1 MWWWIL
7 TVLFFL
13 ISVGVS
19 TLVYFSLR
27 RINQYEGLIIE
38 FQNIIEFATTKMKQV
53 DANGHY
59 ESDDETGFFFQQ
71 LKELQ
76 ELLNGIFENEETEEN
91 SDAQKEKDKVD
102 NLKQKFEELFA

>member
-1 MWWWIL
+1 MWWWVL
-7 TVLFFL
+7 TILFFL
-13 ISVGVS
+13 FSVGAS

-38 FQNIIEFATTKMKQV
+38 FQRIIEFATTKMKQV
-53 DANGHY
+53 DAKGHY

-76 ELLNGIFENEETEEN
+76 ELLNGIFENEEVEEN
-91 SDAQKEKDKVD
+91 SSAKEKEK
-102 NLKQKFEELFA
+102 

>member
-1 MWWWIL
+1 MWWWIF
-7 TVLFFL
+7 TILFFL
-13 ISVGVS
+13 FSVGAS
-19 TLVYFSLR
+19 TLLYFSLR

-38 FQNIIEFATTKMKQV
+38 FQNIIEYATTKMKTV
-53 DANGHY
+53 DAKGHY

-91 SDAQKEKDKVD
+91 SSGAEEKE
-102 NLKQKFEELFA
+102 

>member
-7 TVLFFL
+7 TILFFL
-13 ISVGVS
+13 ISVGLS
-19 TLVYFSLR
+19 ALVYFSLR

-53 DANGHY
+53 DTRGHY

-76 ELLNGIFENEETEEN
+76 ELLNGIFENEEAEEN
-91 SDAQKEKDKVD
+91 NSSAKKEKS
-102 NLKQKFEELFA
+102 

>member
-7 TVLFFL
+7 TILFFL
-13 ISVGVS
+13 ISVGS
-19 TLVYFSLR
+19 TTLVYFSLR

-38 FQNIIEFATTKMKQV
+38 IQNIIEFATTKMKQV
-53 DANGHY
+53 DAKGHY

-76 ELLNGIFENEETEEN
+76 ELLNGIFENENEEN
-91 SDAQKEKDKVD
+91 SSSAEEKS
-102 NLKQKFEELFA
+102 

>member
-7 TVLFFL
+7 TILFFL
-13 ISVGVS
+13 ISVGS
-19 TLVYFSLR
+19 TALVYFSLR

-38 FQNIIEFATTKMKQV
+38 IQNIIEFATTKMKQV
-53 DANGHY
+53 DAKGHY

-76 ELLNGIFENEETEEN
+76 ELLNGIFENEEAEEDSN
-91 SDAQKEKDKVD
+91 SAEEKEK
-102 NLKQKFEELFA
+102 

>member
-7 TVLFFL
+7 TILFFL
-13 ISVGVS
+13 LSVS
-19 TLVYFSLR
+19 SITLVYFSLR
-27 RINQYEGLIIE
+27 RINQYEGLLVEI
-38 FQNIIEFATTKMKQV
+38 QNIIEYATTKMKQV
-53 DANGHY
+53 DSKGHY

-91 SDAQKEKDKVD
+91 SSAKEEKS
-102 NLKQKFEELFA
+102 